1 MNTIRCTNYILLL
14 NVPLTFA
21 FISLFLLSFSI
32 YPHYYHSLALEN
44 YAVLGNASQLKAT
57 KTPTL
62 AENLSLKM
70 DYKNKIGQ
78 NDVKNSSYTNFY
90 PNKTYTLIGKNI
102 DLDIAP
108 DKRVLSWTF

>member
-57 KTPTL
+57 KTLPLT
-62 AENLSLKM
+62 ENFSRSLKM
-70 DYKNKIGQ
+70 DYKDNIDQ
-78 NDVKNSSYTNFY
+78 DDVKKPSYTNFY

-102 DLDIAP
+102 DL
-108 DKRVLSWTF
+108 